1 MASFTYKA
9 IDHNGE
15 TENGYLIAEN
25 IEEAQNELK
34 NRILIRLKLKKSNTR
49 FLFIDRL
56 FKIVIN
62 FKTII
67 YFNQ

>member
-25 IEEAQNELK
+25 IDEAQNELK
-34 NRILIRLKLKKSNTR
+34 NRKLIPLKLKM
-49 FLFIDRL
+49 
-56 FKIVIN
+56 
-62 FKTII
+62 
-67 YFNQ
+67 YFNLLLIMPFEIFSIFAFAA